1 MPLPE
6 TMRSPTFRQ
15 RFIGSTRW
23 YTTDGRT
30 EWAAAI
36 GVAWLA
42 DGEAVFT
49 VDLCVLR

>member
-1 MPLPE
+1 MPLPA

-23 YTTDGRT
+23 YTIDGRT
-30 EWAAAI
+30 ESAAAF
-36 GVAWLA
+36 GAMWLA
-42 DGEAVFT
+42 DGEISFT